1 MLITWGISEAIQAL
15 YALVDAQNHVAQAS
29 KNFGDS
35 IKTIASS
42 MEGYQNNISSYTKIL
57 KDDNS
62 TTEQRVK
69 ARQDLIKAQKE
80 LLEQYGKEP
89 AAVDAINQIIDTATG
104 KMGDYRDIIDATS
117 NSWKKLGDSAVRE
130 AERAINAQDTWKQRF
145 ANWFLTGETQSTKAA
160 LKQYENFGKYQG
172 FVVPGGNSQRDKE
185 MRDYVYSLNPKII
198 EGDAEDV
205 LKIYEQ
211 IVAKAETLGYE
222 NEAWLKGIR
231 ENINKAQ
238 DLIDD
243 TSVFRSY
250 NAEKIVN
257 ANYSDIKK
265 QIDDLYDQYNKALAE
280 NEIDKADSI
289 EKQIVSKLK
298 SVEDTAISRSQKGVK
313 NWFADTY
320 SEFQRQVDSA
330 DFADY
335 LNQSFEKNIQRGIGS
350 RKITKTY
357 AQEFK
362 DQLNNLKFGN
372 RDATV
377 EDLQGMSGLLS
388 TGQLDNDST
397 HTQQQIEAFKQLAF
411 YATQAGYSIEEV
423 IYFLNQIGEV
433 DTKNLQ
439 DAKIKFSVDDE
450 ATQAAINKYLDGLSE
465 ADLEILLS
473 IDDSKI
479 EKGSINVEY
488 LKQKLE
494 EAKQAV
500 KALNDEAD
508 KTKDAFNFTK
518 NISDLKDLEDELNK
532 LGTAMS
538 NIDENG
544 QFQLGDLDSIADYFL
559 AIEEAGGK
567 ASYKAQ
573 EVGDALKLLGEGT
586 GSIEQQADAINT
598 LADQY
603 IRTSNV
609 LEGLNEQ
616 NRQLYITRLEEMGI
630 INAETIV
637 EQELLAS
644 KNDVIN
650 AETVEIVTTMDL
662 TNVTESLVS
671 ADEDAVNAA
680 TAQIQALLDETNATD
695 ATRAAVFNLV
705 AQQTIFNQTG
715 LSVND
720 KIDALNKLA
729 SAFLGTAEAAKF
741 AAKASSLSAEASNLE
756 KAAQVGGTGISSD
769 WLKKRKAEIENKVN
783 SLSSD
788 YSKSI
793 ASQTV
798 QFEKAQYNGG
808 SPVKSKLGKS
818 PTSTAGALKDLG
830 NKAIK
835 DAADK
840 AAKGAKD
847 DEKELEDTY
856 DEFFDYFER
865 RVKVLTDAISLL
877 DAHLENVVGSA
888 AKNKLLDA
896 QERIYKMQQ
905 QEYADAKRMYEE
917 MANKAL
923 AKIPDNIKNDIINGA
938 VAIDEFIGKGNEE
951 VVQAMQDYTKWADKI
966 AECKQQLA
974 ELKEQL
980 RQLELKRFKNI
991 AQDWQDL
998 FDLRQNNAIDLIDKQ
1013 IDLFEEAGQLI
1024 GKSFYEEQ
1032 KAQAQKQY
1040 ELLSNERK
1048 ALVDELNRGL
1058 SNGTIEIGSDEWLEM
1073 RSILSDLEGQILD
1086 CAKAIETFDNAILQL
1101 HVDVFERIQGQL
1113 DDFDDQLSDMASF
1126 LDDADVSNKYGEWSQ
1141 EGMAR
1146 AGLLAQQFDLANK
1159 KVHDYAEEIEW
1170 LNEQYKLGK
1179 YSTTE
1184 YMDRLADLMS
1194 EQRDAAQTADDMK
1207 DAMVELNRDRVD
1219 IVIDGINE
1227 EIKAYEELIDAQ
1239 KKALQAQKDLHD
1251 YEKQV
1256 ADENKAIVDI
1266 ERQLAAIRNDDSA
1279 AANAK
1284 RKQLEAQ
1291 LKDAQDQLSETEY
1304 DHSITAQED
1313 ALDAQMEQ
1321 YRQMREAEIQSWEE
1335 YAANI
1340 EQVMIDMLAMVQ
1352 ANAFEIGT
1360 VITETATAHGFQ
1372 ISQALTDPWF
1382 TAQQTIA
1389 QYGEVLSAE
1398 TSSFIASLES
1408 VEQETWNLQAQADAT
1423 SVQLAQMFG
1432 NRADNLVNELQRS
1445 WESEQ
1450 NLANMTHALSDAF
1463 VQALDSG
1470 YRIGEVVNPL
1480 ESAKAATDA
1489 LADAADS
1496 AASAFDGMADSARR
1510 AAQEAA
1516 NANSMPTT
1524 ASRGTPY
1531 SPPTEH
1537 VSTIY
1542 SPGSPAIKWHK
1553 DAYGNIKT
1561 RYYAKG
1567 LSKAE
1572 EDQLAWTQ
1580 ELGDEVIVSPTR
1592 SSILTP
1598 IKKGDAVIDAKGT
1611 QNLFELAKVDP
1622 KQLLNGMSSASTPTL
1637 QQNKAISLHFDSAIQ
1652 VNGNVNDTL
1661 QMAKIAGKEVQSGI
1675 ANTLKEL
1682 SDEIKY

>member
-1 MLITWGISEAIQAL
+1 MSSDFLKAVLEVANDLLQTLDKIVEKIGPGGVLTILTSIVALTKTKSIKSAFDWVSDLGDIFKNLSNGKKVLEATTGAVVKGSKAGTQLATSMGTLAVSTESASGAFAGLIPLLTNPAFLGIAAVVIGGAIAWDTFTVSVKEAEQAVKESEDRIVEIQSEIDQLNALELKDEGQKQRLDYLNDALELEKQILEVAKETAAIESYGHKVSDVFDSNNAYNQYQNDMAGRGFWDAEQEKVVDTNKQSAEGNIYWLKEYRKQVEETNEALKNQNITQKERNKLSAEGKKADQSVQRVEKALREDETHYLNELLDYNQKISDARDAISKGYLKQGTDEYDNAVEMIAAYSKWIAQDEAVLAQIQQAL
-15 YALVDAQNHVAQAS
+15 GKYDYFQDGMKKLASDVAQG
-29 KNFGDS
+29 NPED
-35 IKTIASS
+35 TYR
-42 MEGYQNNISSYTKIL
+42 MMMEYTEGYS
-57 KDDNS
+57 
-62 TTEQRVK
+62 
-69 ARQDLIKAQKE
+69 
-80 LLEQYGKEP
+80 
-89 AAVDAINQIIDTATG
+89 
-104 KMGDYRDIIDATS
+104 
-117 NSWKKLGDSAVRE
+117 
-130 AERAINAQDTWKQRF
+130 
-145 ANWFLTGETQSTKAA
+145 
-160 LKQYENFGKYQG
+160 
-172 FVVPGGNSQRDKE
+172 DKE
-185 MRDYVYSLNPKII
+185 RN
-198 EGDAEDV
+198 
-205 LKIYEQ
+205 
-211 IVAKAETLGYE
+211 
-222 NEAWLKGIR
+222 AWLKAAQGANSYSQAIR
-231 ENINKAQ
+231 LGDEAVKRLRGDIDALSSSTEHSIAIAWNLADALAKYNISQ
-238 DLIDD
+238 DSFDKYLA
-243 TSVFRSY
+243 VFKEL
-250 NAEKIVN
+250 NPE
-257 ANYSDIKK
+257 
-265 QIDDLYDQYNKALAE
+265 LAE
-280 NEIDKADSI
+280 NEQLLQQAAVANMAFD
-289 EKQIVSKLK
+289 Q
-298 SVEDTAISRSQKGVK
+298 SVEDLRSHLNDYVENLKTLDESSVAYAESLQSLAQDLSGLTGIDFSITDAQ
-313 NWFADTY
+313 NFASD
-320 SEFQRQVDSA
+320 
-330 DFADY
+330 
-335 LNQSFEKNIQRGIGS
+335 I
-350 RKITKTY
+350 
-357 AQEFK
+357 
-362 DQLNNLKFGN
+362 NNL
-372 RDATV
+372 
-377 EDLQGMSGLLS
+377 ELLR
-388 TGQLDNDST
+388 
-397 HTQQQIEAFKQLAF
+397 
-411 YATQAGYSIEEV
+411 QA
-423 IYFLNQIGEV
+423 
-433 DTKNLQ
+433 
-439 DAKIKFSVDDE
+439 
-450 ATQAAINKYLDGLSE
+450 LDG
-465 ADLEILLS
+465 D
-473 IDDSKI
+473 
-479 EKGSINVEY
+479 N
-488 LKQKLE
+488 
-494 EAKQAV
+494 
-500 KALNDEAD
+500 
-508 KTKDAFNFTK
+508 
-518 NISDLKDLEDELNK
+518 
-532 LGTAMS
+532 
-538 NIDENG
+538 
-544 QFQLGDLDSIADYFL
+544 
-559 AIEEAGGK
+559 
-567 ASYKAQ
+567 
-573 EVGDALKLLGEGT
+573 
-586 GSIEQQADAINT
+586 
-598 LADQY
+598 
-603 IRTSNV
+603 
-609 LEGLNEQ
+609 
-616 NRQLYITRLEEMGI
+616 
-630 INAETIV
+630 
-637 EQELLAS
+637 
-644 KNDVIN
+644 
-650 AETVEIVTTMDL
+650 
-662 TNVTESLVS
+662 
-671 ADEDAVNAA
+671 
-680 TAQIQALLDETNATD
+680 
-695 ATRAAVFNLV
+695 
-705 AQQTIFNQTG
+705 
-715 LSVND
+715 
-720 KIDALNKLA
+720 DALNRLRENA
-729 SAFLGTAEAAKF
+729 NQMIIVRLRADAELVTDDF
-741 AAKASSLSAEASNLE
+741 
-756 KAAQVGGTGISSD
+756 D
-769 WLKKRKAEIENKVN
+769 
-783 SLSSD
+783 
-788 YSKSI
+788 
-793 ASQTV
+793 
-798 QFEKAQYNGG
+798 AQYNELVNWIADNPNIGTLEAQSYLNASPFIQTCMELIKQGKMTTQDLQKIFANLGWNITWDETKMKVPSLKKSGHKSTIYKGDKYGG
-808 SPVKSKLGKS
+808 STTVDWGWDELPVPTNIRFVGKS
-818 PTSTAGALKDLG
+818 SGVTAPKVSKPTSSSGSNYKPEQKKSGGGGGKSAS
-830 NKAIK
+830 
-835 DAADK
+835 DK
-840 AAKGAKD
+840 AKD
-847 DEKELEDTY
+847 DEKKLEDTY

-905 QEYADAKRMYEE
+905 QEYAGAKEMYQQ
-917 MANKAL
+917 MADQAL
-923 AKIPDNIKNDIINGA
+923 DKVPEQLRDKIKNGA
-938 VAIDEFIGKGNEE
+938 VAIDEFINKGKAEGFDLENEE
-951 VVQAMQDYTKWADKI
+951 IVEALNNYTKWADKVS
-966 AECKQQLA
+966 ECTQKLA
-974 ELKEQL
+974 ELREEL

-1126 LDDADVSNKYGEWSQ
+1126 LDDADVGNKYGEWSQ

-1266 ERQLAAIRNDDSA
+1266 ERQLTAIRNDDSA

-1398 TSSFIASLES
+1398 TSSFIASLEN

-1445 WESEQ
+1445 WNSEE
-1450 NLANMTHALSDAF
+1450 NLRNATNALNEAF
-1463 VQALDSG
+1463 VAAIDTGGQ
-1470 YRIGEVVNPL
+1470 IGQIIAPL

-1531 SPPTEH
+1531 EPPYKTH
-1537 VSTIY
+1537 VTTLYNAPYSTV
-1542 SPGSPAIKWHK
+1542 KW
-1553 DAYGNIKT
+1553 DRIGGYY

-1567 LSKAE
+1567 LSKADK
-1572 EDQLAWTQ
+1572 DQLAWTQ

-1611 QNLFELAKVDP
+1611 RNLFELAKVDP

-1637 QQNKAISLHFDSAIQ
+1637 QQNKAFGVNISSLVT
-1652 VNGNVNDTL
+1652 VNGPINDSL
-1661 QMAKIAGKEVQSGI
+1661 AMMKIAANEAQSKI
-1675 ANTLKEL
+1675 TKTLKDL